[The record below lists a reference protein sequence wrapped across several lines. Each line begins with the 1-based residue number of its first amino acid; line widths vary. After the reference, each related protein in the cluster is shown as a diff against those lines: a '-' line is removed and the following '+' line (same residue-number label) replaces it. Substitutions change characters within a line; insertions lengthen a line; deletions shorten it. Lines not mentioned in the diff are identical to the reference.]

1 MKKPQLLGRWLL
13 TMLVLAGWASVAQA
27 QSPVTVSPAY
37 FTDSTPI
44 TLTYDATLGSGGL
57 ASYAGDVFIW
67 TGLITDKS
75 TSDTNWHFTAG
86 TTWAAPAATEKMT
99 PLGNHKYSI
108 TFTPRTYYPG
118 FASSGEVL
126 KKLAMVFRG
135 AGGSPEGKGVGNS
148 DILLVPGLQVNF
160 TTPSANTLVTAGA
173 TVAVAG
179 TATAPATLTLTL
191 NGTQVA
197 QQANA
202 TTLNT
207 NVTISQAGVNTLV
220 LTASDGNTSAT
231 ATTTV
236 IVPPTVTTA
245 ALPATAKA
253 DGITYLP
260 NGTSVILTLTAPKK
274 SFVYVVGEFNGW
286 QATAAGLMNKTAT
299 VDSDPATGRWWV
311 QIDGLTPGQEYA
323 YQFLVDGQLR
333 VADPYCE
340 KVLDPDNDKYI
351 NTASYSAY
359 PGLRAYPTSG
369 ASGIVS
375 VLQTNQPAYNWKV
388 TNFQRPARTN
398 MVVYE
403 LLLRDFVG
411 RHDYKTL
418 KDTLSYIQ
426 RLGVNTIELMP
437 INEFDGNDNWGYSP
451 CFYFAPDKYYGS
463 KDALKALVD
472 ECHRR
477 GIAVVLDMV
486 LNHSTGLSP
495 MVQLYGNISTGPTAD
510 NPWFNTSA
518 PHPYSVYNDLNHES
532 LYTRYFTKRVI
543 EFWLKEYNIDGY
555 RYDLAG
561 GFTQK
566 KTDTNDYEDY
576 DQSRVNIW
584 TDYYN
589 AQMSASSGSYP
600 ILEFFPHQVSAT
612 NSQDEG
618 KVLSAAGMMFWGNL
632 NSAYTQSAMGW
643 PSNWDLSA
651 GYYGTTGGGRGLS
664 QPNYIAYMESH
675 DEERMQFKNAAYGNA
690 NATGS
695 YSTKTLVTGLKRDEL
710 AAAIYFSQPG
720 PRMVWQFG
728 ELGYDFSINY
738 CPNDP
743 ANPNNN
749 CRTNPKPI
757 RWDYQQD
764 AGRRHLYNTYAA
776 LTQLRRQPVFANP
789 TSYAQNLGGAVK
801 TISLADADL
810 AVVTYGN
817 FGVDASPA
825 TIAFPSTGTWYNY
838 LTGTTLSVTS
848 TSMALTLQPGEYAV
862 FTSKKLTQTALPL
875 ATRAQQTATFSLSL
889 SPNPAAG
896 TTTIRY
902 ELPTAATASVA
913 VQTLLGQTIRQLAPA
928 RQAAGAQAQT
938 LPLQGL
944 APGVYLVRLQAG
956 DLTQTTRL
964 LVN

>member
-1 MKKPQLLGRWLL
+1 
-13 TMLVLAGWASVAQA
+13 MLVLAGWAPVARA

-37 FTDSTPI
+37 FTDSTPV
-44 TLTYDATLGSGGL
+44 TLTYDATLGNGGL
-57 ASYAGDVFIW
+57 ANYTGDVFIW

-75 TSDTNWHFTAG
+75 TSDTNWHFLAG
-86 TTWAAPAATEKMT
+86 TTFGAPAASEKMT
-99 PLGNHKYSI
+99 ALGNHKYSI

-118 FASSGEVL
+118 YATSGEVL

-135 AGGSPEGKGVGNS
+135 SGGSPEGKGVGGT
-148 DILLVPGLQVNF
+148 DIVVAPGIQVAF
-160 TTPSANTLVTAGA
+160 TAPSKAGTLAAAG
-173 TVAVAG
+173 TSVAVAG
-179 TATAPATLTLTL
+179 TATVASTLTLTL

-202 TTLNT
+202 TTLST
-207 NVTISQAGVNTLV
+207 NVTISQVGVNTLV
-220 LTASDGNTSAT
+220 LTASDGTTTAT

-236 IVPPTVTTA
+236 IVPPAVTTA
-245 ALPATAKA
+245 PLPATAKA

-274 SFVYVVGEFNGW
+274 SFVYVVGEFNNW

-311 QIDGLTPGQEYA
+311 QVDGLTPGREYA

-340 KVLDPDNDKYI
+340 KVLDPENDKYI
-351 NTASYSAY
+351 NTPAY
-359 PGLRAYPTSG
+359 TVYPNLKAYPTSG

-375 VLQTNQPAYNWKV
+375 VLQTGQTPYAW
-388 TNFQRPARTN
+388 TATSFQRPARTN
-398 MVVYE
+398 MVIYE

-418 KDTLSYIQ
+418 KDTLNYIQ

-451 CFYFAPDKYYGS
+451 CFYFAPDKYYGT
-463 KDALKALVD
+463 KDDLKALVD

-495 MVQLYGNISTGPTAD
+495 MVQLYGNITTGPTAD
-510 NPWFNTSA
+510 NPWFNPAA
-518 PHPYSVYNDLNHES
+518 PHPHSVYNDLNHES
-532 LYTRYFTKRVI
+532 PYTRYFSRNVI
-543 EFWLKEYNIDGY
+543 KFWLQEYHIDGY

-561 GFTQK
+561 GFSQK
-566 KTDTNDYEDY
+566 TKTEGTYEDY
-576 DQSRVNIW
+576 DQSRVDIW
-584 TDYYN
+584 KDYYN
-589 AQMSASSGSYP
+589 AQMSAASGSYP
-600 ILEFFPHQVSAT
+600 ILEFFPHQVGAT
-612 NSQDEG
+612 NPTDEG
-618 KVLSAAGMMFWGNL
+618 KVLSEAGMMFWGNL
-632 NSAYTQSAMGW
+632 NHAYTEAAMGW
-643 PSNWDLSA
+643 PGDWNLS
-651 GYYGTTGGGRGLS
+651 GGFYGTTGGGRGLS

-690 NATGS
+690 KDG
-695 YSTKTLVTGLKRDEL
+695 YSTKDLATGFKRDEL
-710 AAAIYFSQPG
+710 AAALYFSQPG

-728 ELGYDFSINY
+728 ELGYDYSINY
-738 CPNDP
+738 CPNNP
-743 ANPNNN
+743 AIPSTD
-749 CRTNPKPI
+749 CRTNAKPI
-757 RWDYQQD
+757 RWNYQQD
-764 AGRRHLYNTYAA
+764 ANRRHLYNTYAA
-776 LTQLRRQPVFANP
+776 LAQLKQQPVFANF
-789 TSYAQNLGGAVK
+789 TSYTQNLNGAVK
-801 TISLADADL
+801 TINLANADL

-817 FGVDASPA
+817 FGVEANPA
-825 TIAFPSTGTWYNY
+825 TITFPTTGTWYNY

-848 TSMALTLQPGEYAV
+848 TSQALTLQPGEYAV
-862 FTSKKLTQTALPL
+862 YTSRRLANTTLPL
-875 ATRAQQTATFSLSL
+875 ATRPQQTAAFGLSL
-889 SPNPAAG
+889 APNPAAG
-896 TTTIRY
+896 TTTITY
-902 ELPTAATASVA
+902 SLPTAATASLT
-913 VQTLLGQTIRQLAPA
+913 VQNLLGQTIRQLAPA
-928 RQAAGAQAQT
+928 RQAAGIQSRS

>member
-13 TMLVLAGWASVAQA
+13 TMLVLTGWATVARA

-37 FTDSTPI
+37 FTDSTPV
-44 TLTYDATLGSGGL
+44 TLTYDATLGNAGL
-57 ASYAGDVFIW
+57 ANYAGDVFIW
-67 TGLITDKS
+67 TGLITDRS
-75 TSDTNWHFTAG
+75 TSNTDWHFTAG
-86 TTWAAPAATEKMT
+86 TTWTAPAASEKMT
-99 PLGNHKYSI
+99 ALGNHKYSI

-118 FASSGEVL
+118 FANSGEL
-126 KKLAMVFRG
+126 LRKLAMVFRG

-148 DILLVPGLQVNF
+148 DILVAPGLQVNF
-160 TTPSANTLVTAGA
+160 SSPSANTVVTAGA

-197 QQANA
+197 QQTNA

-207 NVTISQAGVNTLV
+207 NVTISQTGVNTLV
-220 LTASDGNTSAT
+220 LTASDGTSSAT

-236 IVPPTVTTA
+236 IVPPSVTTA
-245 ALPATAKA
+245 ALPANAKA
-253 DGITYLP
+253 DGITYLA
-260 NGTSVILTLTAPKK
+260 NGTSVILTLTAPRK
-274 SFVYVVGEFNGW
+274 SFVYVIGEFNNW
-286 QATAAGLMNKTAT
+286 QATAAGLMNKTST

-340 KVLDPDNDKYI
+340 KVLDPDNDRYI
-351 NTASYSAY
+351 NTASYTVY
-359 PGLRAYPTSG
+359 PGLRAYPASG

-375 VLQTNQPAYNWKV
+375 VLQTNQAAYNW
-388 TNFQRPARTN
+388 TTTSFQRPARTN
-398 MVVYE
+398 MVIYE
-403 LLLRDFVG
+403 LLLRDFVD
-411 RHDYKTL
+411 RHDYRTL
-418 KDTLSYIQ
+418 KDTLNYIQ

-463 KDALKALVD
+463 KDALKALID

-486 LNHSTGLSP
+486 LNHSTGNSP

-510 NPWFNTSA
+510 NPWFNVTA
-518 PHPYSVYNDLNHES
+518 PHPFNVYNDLNHES
-532 LYTRYFTKRVI
+532 AYTRYFTKNVI
-543 EFWLKEYNIDGY
+543 KFWLNEYHIDGY

-561 GFTQK
+561 GFSQRTK
-566 KTDTNDYEDY
+566 TNDTYEDY
-576 DQSRVNIW
+576 DQSRVDIW
-584 TDYYN
+584 MDYYN
-589 AQMSASSGSYP
+589 AQMSADNGSYP
-600 ILEFFPHQVSAT
+600 ILEFFPHQVSPT

-618 KVLSAAGMMFWGNL
+618 KVLSAAGMMFWGNI
-632 NSAYTQSAMGW
+632 NPGYTQATMGY
-643 PSNWDLSA
+643 PDGPAWDLSA
-651 GYYGTTGGGRGLS
+651 GYYGTTGGGRGLT
-664 QPNYIAYMESH
+664 QPNYIAFMESH
-675 DEERMQFKNAAYGNA
+675 DEERMQFKNNAYGNA
-690 NATGS
+690 SGS
-695 YSTKTLVTGLKRDEL
+695 YSTKNQATGLKRDEM
-710 AAAIYFSQPG
+710 AAALYFSQPG

-764 AGRRHLYNTYAA
+764 ANRRSLYNVYAA
-776 LTQLRRQPVFANP
+776 LTRLRQQPLFANP
-789 TSYAQNLGGAVK
+789 ASYSQNLTGAVK
-801 TISLADADL
+801 TISLANADL

-817 FGVDASPA
+817 FGVVANSA
-825 TIAFPSTGTWYNY
+825 TITFPSTGTWYNY
-838 LTGTTLSVTS
+838 LTGAPLSVTS

-862 FTSKKLTQTALPL
+862 YANRRFTNGSL
-875 ATRAQQTATFSLSL
+875 ATRPQQTAAFGLSL
-889 SPNPAAG
+889 APNPAAG

-902 ELPTAATASVA
+902 ELPSAATASIA

-928 RQAAGAQAQT
+928 RQAAGAQFQT
-938 LPLQGL
+938 LPLAGL